1 MEIVLRATI
10 IFWLLWVLLRV
21 AGKRELAEMTPFEFI
36 ILMVM
41 GDLIQQAVTEEDM
54 SLTGGSLAVST
65 ILLWTLLFSY
75 LSYRS
80 RRVASYLESAP
91 VILVTDGRVDE
102 DMLDIQRLSL
112 DDLLDEA
119 RNVGIGDLG
128 SVRWAVLEADGK
140 ISFVRTDRAETRSD
154 DDTAA

>member
-10 IFWLLWVLLRV
+10 IFWLLWILLRV

-119 RNVGIGDLG
+119 RNSGIGDLG
-128 SVRWAVLEADGK
+128 AVRWAVLEADGK